1 MKSFDVIIVCVAVA
15 IMTLVIGLISGAQI
29 ASNSVEVYRDG
40 DHVYVYVFGEPQVY
54 YIG

>member
-1 MKSFDVIIVCVAVA
+1 MKSSDVIIVCVAVA
-15 IMTLVIGLISGAQI
+15 IITLVIGLVSGAQI

-40 DHVYVYVFGEPQVY
+40 GCVYVYVLGEPQVY